1 MLSSGLFRTGLLCG
15 IVGAAASMTA
25 SAEQP
30 AMLPTIVSTH
40 LCADQ
45 LALSLAAPEQILSL
59 SYKSQ
64 DPLRSRHA
72 ARALAYPANRGNSE
86 EVIQFKPDIV
96 LASRRWRN
104 HPQQRQFS
112 ILDIRVVVVPLSN
125 SWQEVFANTQ
135 WLADQIGQSQRGRD
149 LISDVR
155 NRLQALR
162 QSATAAGEP
171 VPSLLYLR
179 PNGGS
184 SGEGTYIDML
194 IRALGFHNHA
204 ATLGL
209 KGWGQLALETIVMH
223 PPDYFLLSGHVRDS
237 TRGNSRL
244 SRHPLLQQLLDKQ
257 TVLVLPADT
266 GYCADWQI
274 IDTAEYLAG
283 QLTATSQGHRQ

>member
-1 MLSSGLFRTGLLCG
+1 MLRGVFRTGLLCC
-15 IVGAAASMTA
+15 ILSAAA
-25 SAEQP
+25 SAEQT
-30 AMLPTIVSTH
+30 AALPTIVSTH

-72 ARALAYPANRGNSE
+72 ARALAYPANSGSSE

-104 HPQQRQFS
+104 HPQQRQFDT
-112 ILDIRVVVVPLSN
+112 LDIRVVVVPLSN
-125 SWQEVFANTQ
+125 SWMEIFTNTQ
-135 WLADQIGQSQRGRD
+135 WMADQLGQPERGHAVV
-149 LISDVR
+149 SDVQR
-155 NRLQALR
+155 RLRAL
-162 QSATAAGEP
+162 QESVTISGEP
-171 VPSLLYLR
+171 EQSLLYLR

-194 IRALGFHNHA
+194 IRALGFRNHA
-204 ATLGL
+204 STLGL
-209 KGWGQLALETIVMH
+209 KGWGQLALESIVMY
-223 PPDYFLLSGHVRDS
+223 PPDYFLLSGHVRDN

-244 SRHPLLQQLLDKQ
+244 SRHPLLQQLLDEQ
-257 TVLVLPADT
+257 TVLSLPPDT

-283 QLTATSQGHRQ
+283 QLMAAANGEGR

>member
-1 MLSSGLFRTGLLCG
+1 MPRWLFRAGLACCFLSA
-15 IVGAAASMTA
+15 VA
-25 SAEQP
+25 SAEQT
-30 AMLPTIVSTH
+30 AALPTIVSTH

-45 LALSLAAPEQILSL
+45 MALSLAAPEQILSL

-64 DPLRSRHA
+64 DPLRSPHA
-72 ARALAYPANRGNSE
+72 ARALAYPANRGSSE

-104 HPQQRQFS
+104 HPQQRQFTM
-112 ILDIRVVVVPLSN
+112 LDIRVVVVPLSN
-125 SWQEVFANTQ
+125 SWPEIFANTQ
-135 WLADQIGQSQRGRD
+135 WLADQIGQPERGQT

-155 NRLQALR
+155 RRLQVLQESVR
-162 QSATAAGEP
+162 VSGEP
-171 VPSLLYLR
+171 EQSLLYLR

-194 IRALGFHNHA
+194 IRALGFRNHA
-204 ATLGL
+204 AALGL
-209 KGWGQLALETIVMH
+209 KGWGQLSLENIVMH

-244 SRHPLLQQLLDKQ
+244 SRHPLLQLLLDER

-274 IDTAEYLAG
+274 IDTAEYLAE
-283 QLTATSQGHRQ
+283 QLAAAANGAGR

>member
-1 MLSSGLFRTGLLCG
+1 MLRSVFRIGLLYC
-15 IVGAAASMTA
+15 VMSAVA

-30 AMLPTIVSTH
+30 DTLPTIVSTH

-64 DPLRSRHA
+64 DPIRSRYA
-72 ARALAYPANRGNSE
+72 ARATAYPANRGSSE

-104 HPQQRQFS
+104 HPQQKQFTM
-112 ILDIRVVVVPLSN
+112 LDIRVVVVPLSN
-125 SWQEVFANTQ
+125 SWLEVFANTQ
-135 WLADQIGQSQRGRD
+135 WLADQLGRPERGQA
-149 LISDVR
+149 LVADVR
-155 NRLQALR
+155 RRLQILQESVR
-162 QSATAAGEP
+162 TSDEP

-194 IRALGFHNHA
+194 IRALGFRNHA
-204 ATLGL
+204 SILGL
-209 KGWGQLALETIVMH
+209 EGWGQLPLETIVMQ

-244 SRHPLLQQLLDKQ
+244 SRHPLLQQLLDEQ
-257 TVLVLPADT
+257 TVLSLPPDT

-274 IDTAEYLAG
+274 IDTAEHLAKQFAAVHG
-283 QLTATSQGHRQ
+283 AAR